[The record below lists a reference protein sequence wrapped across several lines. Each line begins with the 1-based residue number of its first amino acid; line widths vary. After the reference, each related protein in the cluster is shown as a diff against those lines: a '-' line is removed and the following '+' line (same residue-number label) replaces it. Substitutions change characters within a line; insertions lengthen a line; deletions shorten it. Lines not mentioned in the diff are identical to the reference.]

1 MKGLMLHAGSNRVSK
16 ADVLKARTPKPTR
29 TWHPIPHADL
39 IAMVMDHLKRAG
51 LTIQNEA
58 HALWRDGLRYFGT
71 FEVVDRDTRELHP
84 DYGLIVGLR
93 NSHDK
98 SFPAGLAAGSHV
110 FVCDNLAFSGEVTLT
125 RRHTLYIMNDL
136 PELVTRAVGRL
147 GGLREHQF
155 NRIQRYKEVEI
166 NDQRAH
172 DIIVRSLD
180 HNIIG
185 PLRLPA
191 VVEQWRKPAHE
202 DFQPRNVWSLFNAFT
217 AILKG
222 TNLTELPN
230 RTTSLHGLMDLV
242 VGLNPPSEN

>member
-1 MKGLMLHAGSNRVSK
+1 MLHAGSNRVSK
-16 ADVLKARTPKPTR
+16 AELAKTRTPKPTR
-29 TWHPIPHADL
+29 SWQPIPHIELVNLVLDS
-39 IAMVMDHLKRAG
+39 LKRGG
-51 LTIQNEA
+51 LTIANEA
-58 HALWRDGLRYFGT
+58 HALWREGVRYFGT

-84 DYGLIVGLR
+84 DFGLIIGLR

-98 SFPAGLAAGSHV
+98 SFPAGLAAGSCV
-110 FVCDNLAFSGEVTLT
+110 FVCDNLAFSGEVTLA
-125 RRHTLYIMNDL
+125 RRHTLFIMNDL
-136 PELVTRAVGRL
+136 PELVTKAVGRL
-147 GGLREHQF
+147 GALRESQLT
-155 NRIQRYKEVEI
+155 RITRYKEVEI

-172 DIIVRSLD
+172 DIIVRALD

-217 AILKG
+217 AVLKG

-230 RTTSLHGLMDLV
+230 RTTSLHGLMDLM